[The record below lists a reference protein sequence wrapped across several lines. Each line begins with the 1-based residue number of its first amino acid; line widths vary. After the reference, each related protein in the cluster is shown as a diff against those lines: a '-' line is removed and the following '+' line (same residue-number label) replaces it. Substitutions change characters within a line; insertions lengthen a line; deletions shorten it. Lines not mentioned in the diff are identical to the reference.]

1 MNSSQQGRER
11 ERKTEYV
18 CVCVYCSSPQ
28 EQHPK
33 LTQSRV
39 FKRLQIFLYAG
50 GEKVEGFGEGRGKRI
65 TECIMRDKN
74 RIQQNLICEKKGGV
88 WTLPKSNGELL
99 KVLK

>member
-1 MNSSQQGRER
+1 MTDDYPRDRILSALHFMPCE
-11 ERKTEYV
+11 K
-18 CVCVYCSSPQ
+18 SPT
-28 EQHPK
+28 P
-33 LTQSRV
+33 R
-39 FKRLQIFLYAG
+39 FLYISG